1 MKIISRARLLLVLS
15 ATALALLTACFGPS
29 SEELNEAQTHCK
41 RFYGEKRA
49 KSSEYVSAIDH
60 WNKNGKLVIE
70 LAVKSYSDPSS
81 YSSGL
86 CVYDKQ
92 RGTVEIP
99 GLFEQS
105 RWHK

>member
-1 MKIISRARLLLVLS
+1 VTTKFAYSISAISLILLS
-15 ATALALLTACFGPS
+15 ACSGPS

-49 KSSEYVSAIDH
+49 KSNEYVSAIDH

>member
-1 MKIISRARLLLVLS
+1 MKSKAILCISIFCLLGVVG
-15 ATALALLTACFGPS
+15 CGPS
-29 SEELNEAQTHCK
+29 SKDLNEAQTHCK

-49 KSSEYVSAIDH
+49 KSNEYVSAIDH

-70 LAVKSYSDPSS
+70 LSVKSYSDPSS